1 MSLKLRRSKMKTR
14 ELVLNAIFIGLIMIM
29 AWFPNLGYIQ
39 IFPTVGI
46 TIIHIP
52 VIVGALTYK
61 RSGVILGT
69 TFGLSSLF
77 VALTRPATP
86 VDFLFQNPLVSV
98 LPRIIFGLVIYYL
111 FITFSKIIENKSVVI
126 GLTAFL
132 STVIHSVLVLGMI
145 YIFGIDVLGG
155 SEVALKV
162 IGTILVSNAS
172 IEALAAVL
180 IGVPVIRRLSAF
192 IN

>member
-1 MSLKLRRSKMKTR
+1 MKTR
-14 ELVLNAIFIGLIMIM
+14 ELVLNAIFIGLIVLM
-29 AWFPNLGYIQ
+29 AWVPQLGYIQ

-61 RSGVILGT
+61 KSGVILGT
-69 TFGLSSLF
+69 AFGLSSLF
-77 VALTRPATP
+77 VALTRPASP

-98 LPRIIFGLVIYYL
+98 LPRILFGLVIYYL
-111 FITFSKIIENKSVVI
+111 YTVFSKTINNKSMII
-126 GLTAFL
+126 GLTAFV
-132 STVIHSVLVLGMI
+132 STLIHSVLVLGMI
-145 YIFGIDVLGG
+145 YIFGVDLLGG
-155 SEVALKV
+155 SEVALQV
-162 IGTILVSNAS
+162 IGSILITNAS

-180 IGVPVIRRLSAF
+180 VGVPVIRRLSAF

>member
-1 MSLKLRRSKMKTR
+1 MKTR

-39 IFPTVGI
+39 LFPTVGI

-61 RSGVILGT
+61 KSGVILGT

-111 FITFSKIIENKSVVI
+111 FITFSKMIKNKSVVI

-145 YIFGIDVLGG
+145 YIFGIEVLGG
-155 SEVALKV
+155 SEVALNV

-180 IGVPVIRRLSAF
+180 VGVPVIRRLSAF

>member
-111 FITFSKIIENKSVVI
+111 FITFRKIIENKSVVI

-180 IGVPVIRRLSAF
+180 VGVPVIRRLSAF

>member
-1 MSLKLRRSKMKTR
+1 MKTR
-14 ELVLNAIFIGLIMIM
+14 ELVLNAIFIGLIAIM

-39 IFPTVGI
+39 IFPSVGI

-61 RSGVILGT
+61 RSGWVLGT
-69 TFGLSSLF
+69 AFGLSSLF

-86 VDFLFQNPLVSV
+86 IDFLFQNPLVSV
-98 LPRIIFGLVIYYL
+98 LPRIIFGLVIYFLYQ
-111 FITFSKIIENKSVVI
+111 FFTKYVKNKSVAI
-126 GLTAFL
+126 GLTAFI
-132 STVIHSVLVLGMI
+132 STLIHSVLVLTMI
-145 YIFGIDVLGG
+145 FIFGVEILGG

-162 IGTILVSNAS
+162 IGTILVTNAS

-180 IGVPVIRRLSAF
+180 VGVPVIRRLSAF